1 MLAGPRAQ
9 ASLVYSL
16 NNLIQPQNLNVNYFL
31 MSKCVVLA
39 LIHLPYALDL
49 VACGLDNISV
59 QMSNRPLRLNMPKS
73 EILFSL
79 SFPQIS
85 SFPSYPFQSMAPP
98 SAEARNLNW
107 SPILINQ
114 SFLPLKPQCVPNLLI
129 FYFHLQTCSR
139 SPLAFTWVTV
149 IDFRSIFAPW
159 TPFSI
164 LRWNYSSEDSFCL
177 KKHMF

>member
-1 MLAGPRAQ
+1 
-9 ASLVYSL
+9 
-16 NNLIQPQNLNVNYFL
+16 

-98 SAEARNLNW
+98 SAEARNLN
-107 SPILINQ
+107 
-114 SFLPLKPQCVPNLLI
+114 
-129 FYFHLQTCSR
+129 
-139 SPLAFTWVTV
+139 
-149 IDFRSIFAPW
+149 
-159 TPFSI
+159 
-164 LRWNYSSEDSFCL
+164 
-177 KKHMF
+177 